1 MFDPAFVRA
10 GVLWNAIIDFI
21 QTAEGIMAVSLER
34 YVARQLIRNPQLDPG
49 QRKLLV
55 HRFAIEGEVDR
66 QTPLELF
73 LASQSDLTNADRRL
87 IVSWCKS
94 FVGLLSIVQIF
105 PNGLEVMNWLTA
117 KHYRIQ
123 FTDASSQ
130 TGMSR
135 LKVGDVIIAQI
146 SPIIDIDWAILSPWV
161 ALGRLGRP
169 KLAVAVGA
177 FRQNYPHYLY
187 SDAPEQLAAA
197 WESVVVY
204 HDRFVEFF
212 GTDELTLTGK
222 ELETRIGEFQTWMVN
237 KQLDAAGID
246 KSKSLDELATETG
259 VEADDLQALTTTLGL
274 PDASTSQG
282 QTTAIGKMIS
292 PKVELPPLLKSAA
305 AVTALSHP
313 HWGQMFLA
321 DYPRLKSL
329 LTPIDTEYLPADLKF
344 IHKCLADPLMNA
356 FVWRRLATEF
366 PQQLET
372 AIRQALDPSNSPN
385 FQSHLPPIMSGSVG
399 VGVSLPLGTASP
411 SGAVAP
417 SSALFIDTILTKF
430 NKFLEPDLPDL
441 ASVPLHLH
449 ELFQSAVLE
458 VSKEKAKP
466 KSQPKKTGFGAKG

>member
-1 MFDPAFVRA
+1 MTETMFDPIFARA
-10 GVLWNAIIDFI
+10 GVLWTEIIEFI
-21 QTAEGIMAVSLER
+21 QIAEGSVAVALES
-34 YVARQLIRNPQLDPG
+34 YIARQLIRNPQMDSG

-55 HRFAIEGEVDR
+55 HRFAIEGEIDSK
-66 QTPLELF
+66 TPLELF
-73 LASQSDLTNADRRL
+73 LAIQPDLTTADLQL
-87 IVSWCKS
+87 IGSWCKS

-130 TGMSR
+130 TAMSR

-146 SPIIDIDWAILSPWV
+146 SPIIDIDWAILTPWV

-177 FRQNYPHYLY
+177 FRQNYPHSLY
-187 SDAPEQLAAA
+187 SDAPELLAAS

-222 ELETRIGEFQTWMVN
+222 ELETRIGEFQTWMVAR
-237 KQLDAAGID
+237 QLDAAGID
-246 KSKSLDELATETG
+246 QSKSIDELALAAG
-259 VEADDLQALTTTLGL
+259 VEADDLHALTTTLGL
-274 PDASTSQG
+274 SDSSTAQG
-282 QTTAIGKMIS
+282 QATAIGKMIS
-292 PKVELPPLLKSAA
+292 PKVELPSQLKSAA

-321 DYPRLKSL
+321 DYPRLKTL
-329 LTPIDTEYLPADLKF
+329 LAPVDNQLLPTDLKF
-344 IHKCLADPLMNA
+344 IHKCLADPQMNT
-356 FVWRRLATEF
+356 FVWRRLATQF
-366 PQQLET
+366 PQQLE
-372 AIRQALDPSNSPN
+372 IALHQTLELLDSNSP
-385 FQSHLPPIMSGSVG
+385 FPP
-399 VGVSLPLGTASP
+399 PPSP
-411 SGAVAP
+411 RFNLDP
-417 SSALFIDTILTKF
+417 ILTKF

-449 ELFQSAVLE
+449 ELFQAAVLE

-466 KSQPKKTGFGAKG
+466 KSQPKKSGFGAKS